1 MPILAQVLQRE
12 RLTKQQTEKRV
23 FWSRVRSFRVRLH
36 RSGETAAPVT
46 SRPGYTSWLPQKFRR
61 ITTRHHG
68 NVQEMLPDLYLTGVE
83 WNRSSHVSEQTSRLS
98 ELPRARAADFR
109 GRADRRDL
117 ANGGRTLRASL
128 AHSGCDGIAVAGR
141 GVVGRGDPVRVPGP
155 PKRRHPGVP
164 ALRRSVRHGAGIA
177 SSVLRLRFLIDNAR
191 PPRVAE
197 LPVSAGHYAAHVS
210 EPGNDLGLPACLYD
224 YTQRKVAPD
233 RDQRSD
239 ETSGSMQ
246 ERTGSP
252 LLQQIPIFSFS

>member
-83 WNRSSHVSEQTSRLS
+83 WNRSSHVSKQTSRLS

-117 ANGGRTLRASL
+117 GRSRRVLRRFSRNGRQISGLRAFRPSGRPAGRSRSILQAKWRVCRGSGPNGGAY
-128 AHSGCDGIAVAGR
+128 
-141 GVVGRGDPVRVPGP
+141 
-155 PKRRHPGVP
+155 P
-164 ALRRSVRHGAGIA
+164 ACVTCAFRLRRYCGCWPGGCRKGRSGPSTRTSKKKTSRSACA
-177 SSVLRLRFLIDNAR
+177 SPQR
-191 PPRVAE
+191 PPWSGNCLFRTPLE
-197 LPVSAGHYAAHVS
+197 VSH
-210 EPGNDLGLPACLYD
+210 
-224 YTQRKVAPD
+224 R
-233 RDQRSD
+233 
-239 ETSGSMQ
+239 
-246 ERTGSP
+246 
-252 LLQQIPIFSFS
+252 